1 MKKLTSVTLHTTS
14 EGQRASYTFSV
25 IDENTGAIQSDN
37 NRSSMVILDIPANE
51 EVLSHMEAVKAY
63 VEEKMGQ

>member
-14 EGQRASYTFSV
+14 EGQRASYTFSE
-25 IDENTGAIQSDN
+25 IDENTGAIRSDN
-37 NRSSMVILDIPANE
+37 NRSSMVILEIPANE
-51 EVLSHMEAVKAY
+51 DMLLHIEAVKAY